1 METAVA
7 LPTLY
12 DVDEVA
18 EYLRVTPA
26 AVRKMEERG
35 QLRAIRLGKRRLRF
49 REVDP
54 LEIIQRASS
63 AKGAGNV

>member
-1 METAVA
+1 VA

-18 EYLRVTPA
+18 EFLKITPA

-49 REVDP
+49 READL
-54 LEIIQRASS
+54 LEVIQRASS
-63 AKGAGNV
+63 AKGADRV